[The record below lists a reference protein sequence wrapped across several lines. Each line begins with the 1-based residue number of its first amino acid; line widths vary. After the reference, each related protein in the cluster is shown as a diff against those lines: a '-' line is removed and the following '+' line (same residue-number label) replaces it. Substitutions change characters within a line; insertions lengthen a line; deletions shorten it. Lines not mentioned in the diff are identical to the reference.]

1 MEQPVVFQ
9 LWQMGAAA
17 VVGAAIALFYDVLRL
32 LRRSWPRLTLP
43 LDVVFVA
50 VLTPSLLLL
59 ALYGGRGQF
68 PLFFYPLLIL
78 GAWVYFHT
86 VGPPLRRILTALGRL
101 LRRFFRLAMVP
112 FGLLSK
118 KSKKLKKYLFSSGQK
133 WVRIKSKRKHS
144 APMGCTTDGGTQ
156 DET

>member
-17 VVGAAIALFYDVLRL
+17 VVGAAMALVYDVLRL

-68 PLFFYPLLIL
+68 PLFFYP
-78 GAWVYFHT
+78 
-86 VGPPLRRILTALGRL
+86 
-101 LRRFFRLAMVP
+101 
-112 FGLLSK
+112 
-118 KSKKLKKYLFSSGQK
+118 
-133 WVRIKSKRKHS
+133 
-144 APMGCTTDGGTQ
+144 C
-156 DET
+156 

>member
-17 VVGAAIALFYDVLRL
+17 VVGAAMTLFYDVLRL